1 MPKFKN
7 LLMALALPGASILVS
22 CGTTKAPEKTAP
34 QAGGAV
40 SHETFSHTRI
50 RTGEPLVALTFDDG
64 PSISNTPGLLEILK
78 ENGVRATF
86 FMVGKNVAAHSDI
99 ARQVAAN
106 GHEIGSHSW
115 SHPHLGK
122 LPDAAVT
129 EELQKTEDALM
140 AASGERPR
148 YLRPPYGDFT
158 NAQRQWVHR
167 KFGYD
172 FIFWDVDPEDWRRP
186 GVDAVVSR
194 VVNGAHDGS
203 IILLH
208 DIHADSVAAV
218 PAIIDQLKAKGFKFF
233 TVSELLAAEK

>member
-1 MPKFKN
+1 MPRLNN
-7 LLMALALPGASILVS
+7 LLLALALPGASILVS
-22 CGTTKAPEKTAP
+22 CGTTKAPVKKPP
-34 QAGGAV
+34 QAGGTV
-40 SHETFSHTRI
+40 SQETFSCTRI
-50 RTGEPLVALTFDDG
+50 RTSEPLVALTFDDG
-64 PSISNTPGLLEILK
+64 PSILNTPGLLDILK
-78 ENGVRATF
+78 EKEVRATF
-86 FMVGKNVAAHSDI
+86 FMVGKNIATHPDI
-99 ARQVAAN
+99 ARQATAN

-122 LPDAAVT
+122 LSDAAVT

-140 AASGERPR
+140 AATGGKPR
-148 YLRPPYGDFT
+148 HLRPPYGDFT

-172 FIFWDVDPEDWRRP
+172 FIFWDVDPEDWRKP
-186 GVDAVVSR
+186 GVDAIISR
-194 VVNGAHDGS
+194 IVTGARNGS

-218 PAIIDQLKAKGFKFF
+218 PAIIDQLKAKGFKFL